1 MTTTIK
7 ITDISFRKVD
17 NGQMRVNH
25 GQQGNG
31 TLIGGKLVIFR
42 TPRGTFA
49 DKKMKRKLD
58 RKYRKAY
65 EEGKALFS

>member
-1 MTTTIK
+1 
-7 ITDISFRKVD
+7 
-17 NGQMRVNH
+17 
-25 GQQGNG
+25 
-31 TLIGGKLVIFR
+31 LIGGKLVIFR